1 MASIENI
8 SRGSPRVPIGL
19 GSLEAQLMELLWHS
33 GEFLRGQEIL
43 KNLQGRH
50 NYKTVMTV
58 LNRLVEKKLLERTLE
73 GKAYLYRTVET
84 RETFIRSIAEDLVG
98 GYKKAYGSLGLQ
110 YLLDAAQ
117 TEMGGSIKDTEP
129 AKQDWGD
136 EDKPSQSSRIATL
149 LTVVIGLEVLR
160 IIFGRK

>member
-1 MASIENI
+1 MEPIENI
-8 SRGSPRVPIGL
+8 SRGSLRVPIGL
-19 GSLEAQLMELLWHS
+19 GSLEAQLMELLWDS
-33 GEFLRGQEIL
+33 GEPLRGQEIL
-43 KNLQGRH
+43 KKLQGQH

-73 GKAYLYRTVET
+73 GKAYRYKTVET

-117 TEMGGSIKDTEP
+117 TEMDGPTKEVEP
-129 AKQDWGD
+129 AKQDWED
-136 EDKPSQSSRIATL
+136 EDKPNQTSRIATL

>member
-1 MASIENI
+1 MEPIENI
-8 SRGSPRVPIGL
+8 SRGSLRVPIGL

-33 GEFLRGQEIL
+33 GEPLRGQEIL
-43 KNLQGRH
+43 KILEGQH

-73 GKAYLYRTVET
+73 GKAYRYKTVET
-84 RETFIRSIAEDLVG
+84 RETFIRAIAEDLVG

-117 TEMGGSIKDTEP
+117 TEMDGSTKEGEP
-129 AKQDWGD
+129 AKQDWGV
-136 EDKPSQSSRIATL
+136 EDKPNQASRIATL